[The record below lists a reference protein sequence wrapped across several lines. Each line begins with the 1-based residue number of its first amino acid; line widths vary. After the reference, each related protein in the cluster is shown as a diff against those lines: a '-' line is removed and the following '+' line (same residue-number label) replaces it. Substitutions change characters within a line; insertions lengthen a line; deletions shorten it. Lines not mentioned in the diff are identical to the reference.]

1 MAAETGGGPLP
12 SVSPA
17 AAPPQVRMG
26 LLDYITAYSVDE
38 DYAFVS
44 RRDAKTDAPPQPST
58 GLAALVILG
67 LFGLLVATAA
77 VQTSRNA
84 VDEADGRE
92 QLVTQIN
99 ARSAQLD
106 SRRDQAAQLRHEVDA
121 LRTRNLEASTRGRQ
135 LSSQLSRLEVRTGA
149 AAVTGPGVKI
159 VVDDDP
165 TNPQQRVLDRD
176 MQKLANALWAS
187 GAEAISI
194 NRERLTNLSA
204 IRQAGS
210 AITVN
215 GRSQS
220 TPYTVRAIGNPDA
233 MPARFVET
241 THGAAW
247 LDLQKNYGLQFEMT
261 SEESLKVPA
270 ASKLNLRYAHTPG
283 GRG

>member
-1 MAAETGGGPLP
+1 
-12 SVSPA
+12 
-17 AAPPQVRMG
+17 MG
-26 LLDYITAYSVDE
+26 LLDYITAYSLDE
-38 DYAFVS
+38 DYAHVS
-44 RRDAKTDAPPQPST
+44 QRDAKADEPPQPNA

-92 QLVTQIN
+92 QLVTQIK
-99 ARSAQLD
+99 ARSAQVD
-106 SRRDQAAQLRHEVDA
+106 ARRNQATELRDEVDA
-121 LRTRNLEASTRGRQ
+121 LRTRSLETSTRGRQ
-135 LSSQLSRLEVRTGA
+135 LSARLSRLEVRTGV
-149 AAVTGPGVKI
+149 AAVTGPGVKV
-159 VVDDDP
+159 VVDDNP
-165 TNPQQRVLDRD
+165 NATSPQQRVLDKD

-194 NRERLTNLSA
+194 NRERLTNVSA

-220 TPYTVRAIGNPDA
+220 APYTVRAIGNPDA

-241 THGAAW
+241 KHGAAW
-247 LDLQKNYGLQFEMT
+247 LDYQQNYGLQFEMT

-270 ASKLNLRYAHTPG
+270 ANNPNLRYAHTPG
-283 GRG
+283 DRG